1 MKKVIIVPD
10 SFKGGMS
17 SEKICAIAAEAVLQQ
32 FPNAQT
38 VQIPVADGGEG
49 TVDAMLLANGGKRVD
64 CIVQNPF
71 GESINSFYGILP
83 DGTAV
88 IEMAAAAGLPL
99 ASGRLNPFTASTYG
113 VGQLMLDAEKNGC
126 KSIILGMGG
135 SCTNDGGCGM
145 AAALGFKFYDN
156 EGKEFV
162 PAGGTLKNIHKIDM
176 AGFCLNAKV
185 VAMCDIDNPLYGENG
200 AAHVFSPQ
208 KGADAKG
215 VEALDEGLRHFAD
228 KVKECL
234 LIDVSNIAGAGAA
247 GGLGAG
253 AVCFLGAELKMG
265 IEAVLDIADFDKK
278 LQGASFVITGEGR
291 IDTQSLRGKVV
302 IGVAKRAKAQ
312 NVPVIAVVGDVGDNV
327 EGAYDLGVNAIFA
340 INRVAVEFEKA
351 VLRSE
356 RDLKATLS
364 DIMRF
369 AKIFSA

>member
-17 SEKICAIAAEAVLQQ
+17 SEKICQIAKEVISEHFPKAEI
-32 FPNAQT
+32 

-49 TVDAMLLANGGKRVD
+49 TVDAMLLANKGKRIN

-71 GESINSFYGILP
+71 GESINSFYGILH

-99 ASGRLNPFTASTYG
+99 ASGKLNPLTASTYG
-113 VGQLMLDAEKNGC
+113 VGQLMLDAVSKGC
-126 KSIILGMGG
+126 KSIVLGMGG

-145 AAALGFKFYDN
+145 AAALGVKFYDIA
-156 EGKEFV
+156 GTEFV
-162 PAGGTLKNIHKIDM
+162 PTGGTLKSIHKIDKSSYY
-176 AGFCLNAKV
+176 LDAKV
-185 VAMCDIDNPLYGENG
+185 VAMCDIDNPLYGECG
-200 AAHVFSPQ
+200 AAYVFSPQ
-208 KGADAKG
+208 KGADAQAVK
-215 VEALDEGLRHFAD
+215 ALDEGLRHFAA
-228 KVKECL
+228 KVKENL
-234 LIDVSNIAGAGAA
+234 QQDVSNIDGGGAA

-265 IEAVLDIADFDKK
+265 IEAVLDIAGFNQK
-278 LQGASFVITGEGR
+278 LEGASLVITGEGR

-302 IGVAKRAKAQ
+302 IGVAKRAKGQ

-327 EGAYDLGVNAIFA
+327 DAAYELGLNAIFS

-351 VLRSE
+351 VKRSE
-356 RDLKATLS
+356 KDLRATLN

-369 AKIFSA
+369 AKIFS